1 MLIQPLGMIIQPL
14 GMIIQP
20 LGMVIQPLGMVIQPL
35 GMIIQPLGMII
46 PGNKVSLDLS
56 TYLGI
61 LPAPYPG
68 FQSPPGFIDFRI
80 GILT

>member
-1 MLIQPLGMIIQPL
+1 MIIQPLGMIIQPL

-35 GMIIQPLGMII
+35 GMII
-46 PGNKVSLDLS
+46 PGNKVSLDSLDLG

-61 LPAPYPG
+61 VPPFLP
-68 FQSPPGFIDFRI
+68 RI
-80 GILT
+80 PVTTRIHRF